1 VPRPDTALHTPFGSS
16 VPPALPWAEFR
27 ARFGAGSPLL
37 ALLSPAERDVTMQVR
52 LGLSNKEIAD
62 VLGKST
68 ATVKAQVASILRKL
82 ETPTRGR
89 LIAWL
94 HVPRAERTVS

>member
-1 VPRPDTALHTPFGSS
+1 M
-16 VPPALPWAEFR
+16 
-27 ARFGAGSPLL
+27 
-37 ALLSPAERDVTMQVR
+37 LSPAERQVIMQVR

-62 VLGKST
+62 VLGKSP

-82 ETPTRGR
+82 EVPTRCR

-94 HVPRAERTVS
+94 HQAKSTPAFLS